1 MIQGSLI
8 RRFRG
13 LFTAAAVVSVLA
25 HSVAASADEKVS
37 VRLRWLPQAQ
47 FAGYYVAKAKGFYT
61 KNGLDVTINPGGP
74 NITVET
80 LVGSG
85 ADTFGVG
92 GGPEAMLY
100 ARDKGLPLICVG
112 MTLQQSP
119 HVFVALKK
127 SGITTLADFK
137 GKKVSTWF
145 TGAQYTLYA
154 MLATQGIKPGDMTI
168 VPQAATM
175 TPFVDG
181 EFQVA
186 TATRYNEFVT
196 LQEQGVTDLT
206 VFKPADFG
214 VTAQADSIVT
224 NEAFLKAHPAQVQ
237 AFLAAT
243 LEGWK
248 YALQHKAEAIDI
260 VMAAAPSANKPHQ
273 VAMLNQL
280 DGLITAGKDGSK
292 GIGRIDMDIVK
303 TIQARLIKYDALKKP
318 VDLNAAFDTSVWD
331 KVPAEDKSL

>member
-1 MIQGSLI
+1 MRSSLVHRLI
-8 RRFRG
+8 
-13 LFTAAAVVSVLA
+13 V
-25 HSVAASADEKVS
+25 ASALVLSITNATVAFSEEKVS

-47 FAGYYVAKAKGFYT
+47 FAGYYVAKAKGFY
-61 KNGLDVTINPGGP
+61 KDKGLDVTINPGGP

-92 GGPEAMLY
+92 GGPEAMLF
-100 ARDKGLPLICVG
+100 AREKGLPLVCIG

-119 HVFVALKK
+119 HVFVVQKK
-127 SGITTLADFK
+127 SGIGTLADLR

-154 MLATQGIKPGDMTI
+154 MLASQNIKPSDLTI

-175 TPFVDG
+175 TPFIEG
-181 EFQVA
+181 EFQAA

-214 VTAQADSIVT
+214 VTAQADSIIT
-224 NEAFLKAHPAQVQ
+224 SEKFLQAHPDQAQ

-243 LEGWK
+243 LQGWK
-248 YALQHKAEAIDI
+248 YALEHKSEAIDI
-260 VMAAAPSANKPHQ
+260 VMAAAPSANRAHQ
-273 VAMLNQL
+273 SAMLDQL
-280 DGLITAGKDGSK
+280 AILITAGKNGSQ
-292 GIGRIDMDIVK
+292 GIGRIDMDVANA
-303 TIQARLIKYDALKKP
+303 IQARLIKYQALKAP
-318 VDLNAAFDTSVWD
+318 IDLNKAFDTKVWD
-331 KVPAEDKSL
+331 QVPSADKSL